1 MLEQFIMQREWLKFI
16 MITQYFFL
24 NIKRK
29 APSILHEYAA
39 IACLNVVDN
48 PLDIRLWLG
57 HGTIN
62 DTIRRLL
69 ICAIISERPK
79 HLEDDPYLC

>member
-1 MLEQFIMQREWLKFI
+1 MQREWLKFI

-29 APSILHEYAA
+29 VPSILHEYAA

-48 PLDIRLWLG
+48 PSDIRLWLG
-57 HGTIN
+57 HWTSN
-62 DTIRRLL
+62 DTTQALDRCYYIRK
-69 ICAIISERPK
+69 AKAP
-79 HLEDDPYLC
+79 